1 MDGGQVGVL
10 EERDEVGWV
19 QSQSWFE
26 FRTNNNP
33 TLAGFLKSHHSRR
46 LETKV
51 GLDNDEVV
59 RKHIDETMRGAQTLK
74 S

>member
-1 MDGGQVGVL
+1 MSHDSSL
-10 EERDEVGWV
+10 E
-19 QSQSWFE
+19 QI
-26 FRTNNNP
+26 NNP
-33 TLAGFLKSHHSRR
+33 TLTGFLKSHHSRG